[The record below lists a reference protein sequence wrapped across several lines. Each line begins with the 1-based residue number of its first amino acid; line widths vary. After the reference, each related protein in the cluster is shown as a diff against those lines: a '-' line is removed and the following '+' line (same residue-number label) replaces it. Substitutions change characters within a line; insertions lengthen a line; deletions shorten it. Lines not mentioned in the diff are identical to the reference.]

1 MPKYILEDIGG
12 EVKAQKLPPVPTGW
26 DKFSTDLAQIIGK
39 LLEFGLWL
47 FIGFLIGYI
56 SRG

>member
-1 MPKYILEDIGG
+1 MPKYILEDTGG
-12 EVKAQKLPPVPTGW
+12 EVTAKKAPAAPAGW
-26 DKFSTDLAQIIGK
+26 DKFSIDLTQIIGK
-39 LLEFGLWL
+39 LLEYGFWL